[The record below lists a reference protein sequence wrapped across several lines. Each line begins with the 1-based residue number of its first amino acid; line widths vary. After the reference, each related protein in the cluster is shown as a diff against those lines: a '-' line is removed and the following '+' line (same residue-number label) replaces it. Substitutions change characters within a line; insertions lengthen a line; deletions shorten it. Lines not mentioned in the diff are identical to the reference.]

1 MVGVVSD
8 VGTNWCTALTIVD
21 TDTSM
26 GARVFRTKDLGLAQG
41 DFSLMGENR
50 LRLDYLPADSSL
62 LGGDLVETSG
72 LGGYFPSGLVIG
84 SVEEVQVDDS
94 GASAY
99 AIIKPSVDFDA
110 LTEVFII
117 KDFDIVT

>member
-1 MVGVVSD
+1 M
-8 VGTNWCTALTIVD
+8 LTIVD

-41 DFSLMGENR
+41 DFSLMDENR

-72 LGGYFPSGLVIG
+72 LGGYYPLGLVIG
-84 SVEEVQVDDS
+84 SVEEVPGGRLRRLRLCHHQTQR
-94 GASAY
+94 G
-99 AIIKPSVDFDA
+99 
-110 LTEVFII
+110 L
-117 KDFDIVT
+117 

>member
-1 MVGVVSD
+1 M
-8 VGTNWCTALTIVD
+8 IVRIERA
-21 TDTSM
+21 S
-26 GARVFRTKDLGLAQG
+26 
-41 DFSLMGENR
+41 
-50 LRLDYLPADSSL
+50 PADQAGHLSAPVHLGGHVYGHIHPDCLEL